1 MIVKNI
7 LDLIGKTPILKLNKV
22 YGDLEEFSNM
32 AEIYVKLEGKNPG
45 GSVKDRIALNMIE
58 KAEKE
63 GLLKKN
69 GTIIEP
75 TSGNTGIGLVYIGR
89 LKGYRVILVMPST
102 MSEERINIMK
112 AYGGEVILT
121 DGKLGMKGA
130 IEKAKELLSTTENAF
145 MPQQFNN
152 LANPEIHYKATAEEI
167 LEDFE
172 NLDAFVVGVG
182 TGGTLAGVGK
192 KLKEKL
198 ENIKIYAVEPN
209 GSPVLSGGKP
219 GPHGI
224 QGIGAGFI
232 PEVLDTKLIDEVIK
246 VEDEKAYEISRLVAK
261 NEGVLLGM
269 SSGANIYAAIQVA
282 KKLGPGKKVLTL
294 SPDGGEKYLSTKLYK
309 F

>member
-1 MIVKNI
+1 MVVKNI
-7 LDLIGKTPILKLNKV
+7 LDLIGNTPILKLNKV
-22 YGDLEEFSNM
+22 YGDLEDFSNM

-45 GSVKDRIALNMIE
+45 GSVKDRIALNMVE

-145 MPQQFNN
+145 MPQQFDN
-152 LANPEIHYKATAEEI
+152 LANPEIHYETTAEEI

-172 NLDAFVVGVG
+172 SLDAFVVGVG

-192 KLKEKL
+192 KLKEKI
-198 ENIKIYAVEPN
+198 ENIKVYAVEPN

-232 PEVLDTKLIDEVIK
+232 PKVLDTKIIDEVIK

-282 KKLGPGKKVLTL
+282 KKLGPGKKVLTV